1 MMLGDV
7 FMRYVIALICMLFAS
22 LAWADMRCSTNS
34 LGVTTC
40 KDSDGRVIK
49 SRTNSLGTTTYTD
62 NKGNKVKAP
71 FDKLI
76 QCNDYKQLSSVIID
90 NLNEFE
96 CVCI

>member
-1 MMLGDV
+1 
-7 FMRYVIALICMLFAS
+7 MRYVIALICMLFAS

-62 NKGNKVKAP
+62 NKGNKVKARTNS
-71 FDKLI
+71 LGTTT
-76 QCNDYKQLSSVIID
+76 
-90 NLNEFE
+90 
-96 CVCI
+96 